1 MNRTSPDSWY
11 ELFLSIVNG
20 TFQGKLGIGQGRLD
34 FSPRILRP
42 YDLLRKID
50 KPQDDLDNFD
60 RSISQLDQ
68 HFVAAAKSEM
78 YRARR
83 GWIDKAIS
91 EQKIRM
97 LSIDDTQYLIPRLSK
112 TRSVGID
119 TSSIDTRRLIGIF
132 IIPDE
137 NAGASLF
144 DKHLQLPKTHNHAE
158 WKWNKLNET
167 YRNIVLEKFN
177 VVLRVCCEAGLLI
190 DTDLL
195 SSGKGH
201 VKDKLT
207 NLVEGCFSGYE
218 NLCGEE
224 RKQLRSCFYS
234 LINNTPVHCDSDF
247 TSVSPEDV
255 VRTLVRQLAKTD
267 SGFNRFT
274 PLNVPLRSHESTS
287 IQIADILVGAIK
299 ELKVRNLSIQP
310 FEDLWFDKRKIRSW
324 KSSSAKPACF
334 VSNGG

>member
-1 MNRTSPDSWY
+1 
-11 ELFLSIVNG
+11 VNG
-20 TFQGKLGIGQGRLD
+20 TFQGNLNIGNDHFD
-34 FSPRILRP
+34 FSPRIFRP

-50 KPQDDLDNFD
+50 KAKVSLDNFD
-60 RSISQLDQ
+60 RAISQLDQ
-68 HFVAAAKSEM
+68 RFVAAAKSEM
-78 YRARR
+78 YRTRR
-83 GWIDKAIS
+83 GWIDKAVS

-112 TRSVGID
+112 TRTVGID

-132 IIPDE
+132 IVPDE

-158 WKWNKLNET
+158 WKWSKLNDS
-167 YRNIVLEKFN
+167 YRDTVLKEFNIVLE
-177 VVLRVCCEAGLLI
+177 VCCEAALLI

-207 NLVEGCFSGYE
+207 YLVEGCFSGYE
-218 NLCGEE
+218 RLFGEK
-224 RKQLRSCFYS
+224 RKQLRSLFYS

-247 TSVSPEDV
+247 TPVTPEDV

-267 SGFNRFT
+267 SGFNQFT

-299 ELKVRNLSIQP
+299 ELKVQGRSIQP

-324 KSSSAKPACF
+324 ESSSAKPAYF
-334 VSNGG
+334 VNKEVSRRAQPTV